1 MFLGHIMSKQKIFL
15 ETKSFFKILSFEQIF
30 LTHLN
35 FKISKPI
42 SCL

>member
-30 LTHLN
+30 
-35 FKISKPI
+35 F
-42 SCL
+42 